1 MPYIDK
7 LSVILCLVFF
17 RFLPDF
23 LSLSLSLS
31 LCCSLSLCLLF
42 CLSFS
47 FCLLAFTHAFSLSRT
62 QLLTTHN
69 DDVIVHQ
76 SIDGLGLTYSAQATA
91 AATSSAEGAA
101 ASIGSNSNQ
110 QQLQFELQQ
119 QHSPTSSISKG
130 RTELLLGDQTLRQE
144 R

>member
-1 MPYIDK
+1 MLY
-7 LSVILCLVFF
+7 
-17 RFLPDF
+17 
-23 LSLSLSLS
+23 LSLSLL
-31 LCCSLSLCLLF
+31 
-42 CLSFS
+42 
-47 FCLLAFTHAFSLSRT
+47 HT

-76 SIDGLGLTYSAQATA
+76 SIDGLGLTYSAQAA
-91 AATSSAEGAA
+91 AAAEATSLSTNS
-101 ASIGSNSNQ
+101 SISNQ
-110 QQLQFELQQ
+110 QQLQQFEQQQ